1 MIPDRYSPYLLSLLR
16 IVAGFM
22 FLFHGLQKLVGAF
35 GGTAVPLASL
45 FGLAGVIEGVG
56 GTLIMLGLFTRPV
69 AFLASGQM
77 AAAFFMA
84 HLPKGVL
91 PIGNG
96 GELAAL
102 YSFVFLYLSARGGG
116 PLSVDALMGKSGR

>member
-1 MIPDRYSPYLLSLLR
+1 MVPERYTPYLLSLLR
-16 IVAGFM
+16 IVAGFL
-22 FLFHGLQKLVGAF
+22 FLFHGLQKLTGAF
-35 GGTAVPLASL
+35 GGQVVPLASL

-84 HLPKGVL
+84 HLPKGAL

-116 PLSVDALMGKSGR
+116 PISADALLRGGTR